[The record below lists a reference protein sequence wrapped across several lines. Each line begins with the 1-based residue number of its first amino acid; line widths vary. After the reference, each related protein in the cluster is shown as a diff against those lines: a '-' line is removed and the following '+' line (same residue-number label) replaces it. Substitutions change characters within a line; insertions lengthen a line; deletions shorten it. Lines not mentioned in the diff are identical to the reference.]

1 MRQKKLTP
9 EEEEV
14 IVRKGTEMPFSGEY
28 CIFLRRVLIA
38 VKDADRIYIDQQTNL
53 IPDAG
58 GRVLI
63 LRFQALS
70 RAFLMTTESVP
81 RFNAQNAERIW
92 DMFSKA
98 KALRLRMSGIV
109 LIHSR

>member
-1 MRQKKLTP
+1 MFI
-9 EEEEV
+9 EA
-14 IVRKGTEMPFSGEY
+14 RKCLFPGNTT
-28 CIFLRRVLIA
+28 IFLRRALIA
-38 VKDADRIYIDQQTNL
+38 VKDAERIYIAQQTNL

-63 LRFQALS
+63 LRFQALL
-70 RAFLMTTESVP
+70 RAYLTTTESAP
-81 RFNAQNAERIW
+81 RFNVQTAERIW

-109 LIHSR
+109 LIQSR